1 MRFILKLLV
10 VVVFSL
16 CAMGSYAQSIGD
28 KLFAQGQKLQMVQTV
43 KSQNQAISKFI
54 AAQKAYDSKAKK
66 NMCDNQ
72 IAICK
77 SNIKTLSQ
85 KQTVRKPKVRK
96 PKNVVAEEDSVAVEP
111 KIEREPVNL
120 YLSVSYIEF
129 KAAGKANDKNEVVVN
144 CNYDDWELSC
154 PEWVHAAKNGNTL
167 ILTASANSTSEERS
181 GKLTVTCYDKTAE
194 LVIYQK
200 SKFSIKSILGKKKK
214 ATK

>member
-1 MRFILKLLV
+1 MRFILKLLM

-16 CAMGSYAQSIGD
+16 SAMGSYAQSIGD

-43 KSQNQAISKFI
+43 KSQKQAISKFI

-77 SNIKTLSQ
+77 GNIKTLSQ
-85 KQTVRKPKVRK
+85 KQPVRKPKVRK
-96 PKNVVAEEDSVAVEP
+96 SKNVIVEDDRAEMVP

-129 KAAGKANDKNEVVVN
+129 KAAGKVSDKHEVVVN
-144 CNYDDWELSC
+144 CNYNDWKLSC
-154 PEWVHAAKNGNTL
+154 PEWVHVAKNGNTL

-181 GKLTVTCYDKTAE
+181 CKLTVTCYDKTAE

-200 SKFSIKSILGKKKK
+200 SKFSIKSIFGSKKK
-214 ATK
+214 